1 MVAQETVVDD
11 SIVVSVESTPADTM
25 IAIRYKSENGYVLLR
40 TYQLTENEK
49 KEATASPKALR
60 RIVNKKGIPTREDI
74 KKAVL
79 GAAGI
84 SSN

>member
-1 MVAQETVVDD
+1 LVAQETVVDD